1 MHMNVTPIHPEEG
14 GFDTEYT
21 ISWQINLDAS
31 SPVEAARKA
40 LWYLINESAA
50 RVFEVSDG
58 PACSDRTTVD
68 LIEADCDA
76 HS

>member
-1 MHMNVTPIHPEEG
+1 MNESLIPLAPEEG

-21 ISWQINLDAS
+21 VSWSIDLDAS

-40 LWYLINESAA
+40 LWYLMNETGA

-58 PACSDRTTVD
+58 SLRFDDTEQID
-68 LIEADCDA
+68 LWKEE
-76 HS
+76 